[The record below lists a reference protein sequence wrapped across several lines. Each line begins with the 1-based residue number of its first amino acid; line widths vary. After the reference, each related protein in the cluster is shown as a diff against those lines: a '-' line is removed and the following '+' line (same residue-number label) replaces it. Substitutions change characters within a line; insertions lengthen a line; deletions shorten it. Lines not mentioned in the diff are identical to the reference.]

1 MTTYPHQESRMSNG
15 IAAMAIG
22 LIVSLLAAWWALH
35 R

>member
-1 MTTYPHQESRMSNG
+1 MSNG

>member
-1 MTTYPHQESRMSNG
+1 MSNG
-15 IAAMAIG
+15 IAAMALG